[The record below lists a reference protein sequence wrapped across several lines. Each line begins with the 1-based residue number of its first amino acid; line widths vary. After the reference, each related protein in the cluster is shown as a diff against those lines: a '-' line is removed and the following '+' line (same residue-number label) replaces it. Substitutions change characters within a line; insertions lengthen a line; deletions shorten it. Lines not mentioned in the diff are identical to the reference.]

1 MAVIIPVKVMAAEV
15 VRHIK
20 VHPAVVVEIFP
31 GSGEAEAA
39 VVHIEAG
46 GFGHVGE
53 MKIAVVSEERVA
65 AAVVRVVIRHRR
77 ENTLGTG
84 RGHVTAYVDDKV
96 DVDVE
101 VGGEKANRR

>member
-1 MAVIIPVKVMAAEV
+1 MRHDLPPKETSEVVGILARDVAVVVPVKVMAAEV

-31 GSGEAEAA
+31 RGGEAEPA

-53 MKIAVVSEERVA
+53 MKIAVISEERVA
-65 AAVVRVVIRHRR
+65 AAVVRVVIRDGR
-77 ENTLGTG
+77 ENTLD
-84 RGHVTAYVDDKV
+84 A
-96 DVDVE
+96 
-101 VGGEKANRR
+101 